1 MMRLNV
7 RTEPMRFSSFTK
19 KCKCYECTL
28 TFGM

>member
-19 KCKCYECTL
+19 KC
-28 TFGM
+28 